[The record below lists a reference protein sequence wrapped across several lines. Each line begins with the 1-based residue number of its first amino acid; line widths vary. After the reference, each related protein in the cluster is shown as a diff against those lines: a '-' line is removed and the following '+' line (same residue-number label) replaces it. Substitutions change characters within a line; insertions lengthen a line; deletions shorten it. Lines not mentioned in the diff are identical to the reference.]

1 MPVWAAEKITFLN
14 VNDVYE
20 ISPWEIS
27 PRPGLAG
34 LAQLMSLLK
43 AERAANRHTITTFG
57 GGDGYTG
64 RTRGKPLIDPPGAEL
79 MANMVIDHIAARG
92 TGAPTIEGRITVR

>member
-1 MPVWAAEKITFLN
+1 MTGKFLRLFVRGILVLVAAMPVSAAEKITFLH

-43 AERAANRHTITTFG
+43 AERAAV
-57 GGDGYTG
+57 DGA
-64 RTRGKPLIDPPGAEL
+64 RAQARECAS
-79 MANMVIDHIAARG
+79 VID
-92 TGAPTIEGRITVR
+92 GRIALVRREPIARE

>member
-1 MPVWAAEKITFLN
+1 MTGKFLRLYVRGILVLVAAMPVWAAEKITFLH

-43 AERAANRHTITTFG
+43 AERAVNRSFPAVI
-57 GGDGYTG
+57 
-64 RTRGKPLIDPPGAEL
+64 RSPAVRPAPKP
-79 MANMVIDHIAARG
+79 
-92 TGAPTIEGRITVR
+92 